1 MEGQID
7 HQIIVSADGSHTIYL
22 PLLDETYHS
31 SHGAIAESRYVY
43 LQHGLQTLGLKYIK
57 VLEIGFG
64 TGLNA
69 LLTYQYAQANNI
81 SIDYE
86 TLEPY
91 RLAEGIFSQLNYGRI
106 LSDASIFT
114 ALHNA
119 VANEKI
125 ELSSDFN
132 ICIRPTT
139 IQEFETS
146 QTYDIIYFDAFAPS
160 KQPEMWE
167 IPILKKLFS
176 LLNAGGILV
185 TYCAKGQFRRNLIAA
200 GFKVEV
206 LEGPPPKK
214 QMFRGRK
221 NKVASYLSYYN
232 KEIVS

>member
-43 LQHGLQTLGLKYIK
+43 LLHGLQTIGLKHIK

-69 LLTYQYAQANNI
+69 LLTYQYAQAHNI

-86 TLEPY
+86 TLEPH
-91 RLAEGIFSQLNYGRI
+91 RLAEEIFSQLNYGSI
-106 LSDASIFT
+106 LGDQSIFRDMHH
-114 ALHNA
+114 AAANA
-119 VANEKI
+119 KI
-125 ELSSDFN
+125 QLSPNFN

-146 QTYDIIYFDAFAPS
+146 QNYDIIYFDAFAPS
-160 KQPEMWE
+160 KQPEMWDLE
-167 IPILKKLFS
+167 IFRKLF
-176 LLNAGGILV
+176 LCLNVGGILMS
-185 TYCAKGQFRRNLIAA
+185 YSACGQLKRNLKTG
-200 GFKVEV
+200 GFVVET
-206 LEGPPPKK
+206 LIGPPPKK
-214 QMFRGRK
+214 QMTRAK
-221 NKVASYLSYYN
+221 
-232 KEIVS
+232 KEAKY

>member
-43 LQHGLQTLGLKYIK
+43 LQHGLQTLDLKHLK

-69 LLTYQYAQANNI
+69 LLTYQYAQAHNI

-91 RLAEGIFSQLNYGRI
+91 RLAEGVFSQLNYGSI
-106 LSDASIFT
+106 LGDESIFR
-114 ALHNA
+114 AMHLA
-119 VANEKI
+119 AANSKI
-125 ELSSDFN
+125 ELSSNFN
-132 ICIRPTT
+132 ICIRPAT

-160 KQPEMWE
+160 KQPEIWE
-167 IPILKKLFS
+167 IPVLKKLFS
-176 LLNAGGILV
+176 LLNTSGILV
-185 TYCAKGQFRRNLIAA
+185 TYCASGQFRRNLIAA
-200 GFKVEV
+200 GFAVEV

-221 NKVASYLSYYN
+221 G
-232 KEIVS
+232 

>member
-43 LQHGLQTLGLKYIK
+43 LLHGLQTIGLKHIK

-69 LLTYQYAQANNI
+69 LLTYQYAKDNQL
-81 SIDYE
+81 SIVYE

-106 LSDASIFT
+106 LDEEAIFRE
-114 ALHNA
+114 LHHAAANA
-119 VANEKI
+119 KI
-125 ELSSDFN
+125 ELSPNFN

-139 IQEFETS
+139 IQEFETL
-146 QTYDIIYFDAFAPS
+146 QNYDIIYFDAFAPS
-160 KQPEMWE
+160 KQPEMWHLE
-167 IPILKKLFS
+167 IFRKLF
-176 LLNAGGILV
+176 LCLNVGGILM
-185 TYCAKGQFRRNLIAA
+185 TYSASGQLKRNLKTA
-200 GFKVEV
+200 GFVVET
-206 LEGPPPKK
+206 LIGPPPKK
-214 QMFRGRK
+214 QITRAK
-221 NKVASYLSYYN
+221 
-232 KEIVS
+232 KEAQY